1 MLEKIKKISY
11 KAILIILLVLM
22 VYVTYCSIYKIYDA
36 TEILQPFVI
45 IIGIIVMSMFFVK
58 INKKINTLTKNQI
71 MIMAIIICILFFG
84 AMTIWGMNFKSMP
97 YFDLDQ
103 IIGEADLML
112 KNGGHI
118 ETKEYFAKYA
128 NQIPLMLLVF
138 YINKIGSFL
147 KIPNLLIITNSMFIA
162 VTAFFVF
169 MTSKKLKGDKFGL
182 LTLIF
187 FVINPIFYL
196 YASYYYTDTLCMP
209 FAIISIYLFICANE
223 SHNIKNRVILSVISG
238 LVLAFGFKI
247 RVVVGIVLI
256 GIMLAVF
263 FQKKEVKSRI
273 IILIFMLLGFL
284 CGLLSYKIIA
294 KNFETVRNKDLEF
307 PPTHWIMMSV
317 NEKTD
322 GRFNNDDYNYTFNAG
337 NYEKKIEKNVKRTI
351 LRIKNMGLSRLFELQ
366 KKKLE
371 VNWSNGDYEF
381 NNKFYDIE
389 EMNDLYEFIVGNRKV
404 FLIYYL
410 QICKAVLYVMFTI
423 AIIDEIRK
431 EKNYKFIFISV
442 FGFFLF
448 YMIWEVGR
456 RYSLSCM
463 PIMILLFSIG
473 IERLEQVL
481 KIKQIKLEADK
492 IKIIDLKKAIRYVCI
507 TILISTIGLLVINAD
522 KYCIHKNIEYDK
534 VAMQL
539 NSYNTYND
547 IANNEIEQEFI
558 ADKKF
563 NSVSIKFTKNN
574 KKKNNKYNFIL
585 TDENGNELV
594 KKEFYSD
601 SVKNREYKTF
611 NFEYIQPRGITKYK
625 IKLSA
630 ENNSEDYCLLGVRLY
645 SDITKF
651 DIYPEGNLI
660 VNGEEYNG
668 DIVFKVENKIER
680 TYISK
685 TLYLFLSIFIIVME
699 FYVFYPYIKK
709 NVLRR
714 KSE

>member
-22 VYVTYCSIYKIYDA
+22 VYVTYCSIYKIYNA

-45 IIGIIVMSMFFVK
+45 IIGIIVVSMFFVK

-187 FVINPIFYL
+187 FVMNPIFYL

-209 FAIISIYLFICANE
+209 FAIIPIYLFICANE

-294 KNFETVRNKDLEF
+294 QNFETVRNKDLEF

-322 GRFNNDDYNYTFNAG
+322 GRFNNDEYNYTFNAG

-481 KIKQIKLEADK
+481 KIKQIKLDADK
-492 IKIIDLKKAIRYVCI
+492 TKIIDFKKAIRYVCI
-507 TILISTIGLLVINAD
+507 IILISTIGLLVINAD

-611 NFEYIQPRGITKYK
+611 DFEYIQPRGITKYK

-660 VNGEEYNG
+660 VNGEKYNG

>member
-223 SHNIKNRVILSVISG
+223 SSNIKNRVILSVISG

>member
-1 MLEKIKKISY
+1 MLEKIKQISY

-22 VYVTYCSIYKIYDA
+22 VYVTYCSIYKIYNA

-84 AMTIWGMNFKSMP
+84 AMTIFGMHFKSMP

-138 YINKIGSFL
+138 YINKIGSFF

-162 VTAFFVF
+162 ITAFFVF

-223 SHNIKNRVILSVISG
+223 SRNIKNRVILSVISG

-247 RVVVGIVLI
+247 RVIVGIVLI

-273 IILIFMLLGFL
+273 IIFIFMLLGFL

-410 QICKAVLYVMFTI
+410 QICKAILYVMFTI
-423 AIIDEIRK
+423 AILDEIRK

-481 KIKQIKLEADK
+481 KIKQIKLDTDK
-492 IKIIDLKKAIRYVCI
+492 TKIIDFKKAIRYVCI
-507 TILISTIGLLVINAD
+507 TILISTICLLVINAD

-534 VAMQL
+534 IAMQL

-611 NFEYIQPRGITKYK
+611 DFEYIQPRGRTKYK

-651 DIYPEGNLI
+651 NIYPEGDLI
-660 VNGEEYNG
+660 VNGEKYNG

-709 NVLRR
+709 NKEIIV
-714 KSE
+714 

>member
-11 KAILIILLVLM
+11 KTILIILLVLM
-22 VYVTYCSIYKIYDA
+22 LYVTYCSIYKIYNA

-45 IIGIIVMSMFFVK
+45 IIGIIVMSMFFIK
-58 INKKINTLTKNQI
+58 INKKINTLTKKQTI
-71 MIMAIIICILFFG
+71 TMAIIICILFFG
-84 AMTIWGMNFKSMP
+84 AMTIFGMNFKSMP

-138 YINKIGSFL
+138 YINKIGSIL
-147 KIPNLLIITNSMFIA
+147 NIPNLMIIINSMFIA

-169 MTSKKLKGDKFGL
+169 MISKKLKGDKFGL

-187 FVINPIFYL
+187 FVMNPIFYL

-223 SHNIKNRVILSVISG
+223 SSNIKNKVILSVIAG

-247 RVVVGIVLI
+247 RVVVGIVFI
-256 GIMLAVF
+256 GIILALF

-273 IILIFMLLGFL
+273 IIFICMLLGFL

-294 KNFETVRNKDLEF
+294 KNFETVKNKDLEF

-337 NYEKKIEKNVKRTI
+337 NYEKKIGKNVKRTI

-389 EMNDLYEFIVGNRKV
+389 EMNDLYEFIVGNRKI

-410 QICKAVLYVMFTI
+410 QICKAILYVMFTI
-423 AIIDEIRK
+423 AILDEIRK
-431 EKNYKFIFISV
+431 EKNYKFVFISV

-481 KIKQIKLEADK
+481 KIKQIKLDADK
-492 IKIIDLKKAIRYVCI
+492 TTIIDFKKAIRYVCI

-522 KYCIHKNIEYDK
+522 KYCIHKNIKYDK

-611 NFEYIQPRGITKYK
+611 DFEYIQPRGKTKYK

-651 DIYPEGNLI
+651 NIYPEGNLI
-660 VNGEEYNG
+660 VNGEKYNG

-709 NVLRR
+709 NKEIIV
-714 KSE
+714 